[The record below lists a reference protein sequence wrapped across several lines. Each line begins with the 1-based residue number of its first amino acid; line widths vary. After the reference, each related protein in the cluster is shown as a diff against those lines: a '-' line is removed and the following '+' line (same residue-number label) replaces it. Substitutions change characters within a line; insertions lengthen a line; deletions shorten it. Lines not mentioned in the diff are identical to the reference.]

1 MMKWFIRKRL
11 AAFEARFGYDTSY
24 MKHVLDTDLGAFLRF
39 ARTSGISSYR
49 KDAPLD
55 LYYAAKITAVVAADC
70 GPCAQLV
77 VGMALA
83 DGLPGATVAKIVQ
96 GDDAVMTE
104 PVRLGVRFARA
115 VLARDPAAD
124 ELREQIANRWGPRA
138 VLSLGFALVSSQIF
152 PTLKYALGYGKAC
165 QRIVV
170 DGTTIAPRHAA

>member
-1 MMKWFIRKRL
+1 MVKWFIRKRL
-11 AAFEARFGYDTSY
+11 AAFDRQFGYDTSY
-24 MKHVLDTDLGAFLRF
+24 MKHVLDTDLGPFLKF
-39 ARTSGISSYR
+39 ARAGGVSRYR

-55 LYYAAKITAVVAADC
+55 VYYAAKITAVVAADC

-83 DGLPGATVAKIVQ
+83 DGLPGATIAKILQ
-96 GDDAVMTE
+96 GDEAVMTQ

-115 VLARDPAAD
+115 VIARESAD
-124 ELREQIANRWGPRA
+124 ELRAEIENRWGPRA
-138 VLSLGFALVSSQIF
+138 LISLGFPLVSAQIF

-170 DGTTIAPRHAA
+170 EGTEIAPRHAA